1 MPKSEGIQKDEE
13 MMNTPEMIG
22 LALKAG
28 TKEKARE
35 IVQWKVNEMVDLLE
49 YTAEEARRITLIN
62 IGYYTGYMD
71 HEIADK
77 VMDLFETEHPV
88 FGRTH
93 PTPEEAFRLGREL
106 GEQMKRRELDNQEDK
121 TKLP

>member
-1 MPKSEGIQKDEE
+1 MPKSEGIQEE
-13 MMNTPEMIG
+13 KNMMSVAEMVS
-22 LALKAG
+22 LALKDG
-28 TKEKARE
+28 TKEKAQQ
-35 IVQWKVNEMVDLLE
+35 IVQWRVDEMVKLLDYE
-49 YTAEEARRITLIN
+49 ANEARQLTLRG

-71 HEIADK
+71 NETADE

-106 GEQMKRRELDNQEDK
+106 GEKMKKETLIDNQES
-121 TKLP
+121 